1 MSKSIL
7 DASALLALLKEEPG
21 SEQVIEAITEGAAI
35 STVNFSEVVAKLNE
49 AGMPEEAIHESLDSL
64 GLEIVNFG
72 GELAY
77 LAGLLRLS
85 TKHAGLSLGDRCCL
99 ALAQN
104 RNLPVFTTD
113 RQWANLLSGIKIHVL
128 RQRADP
134 L

>member
-21 SEQVIEAITEGAAI
+21 SEQVVEAITEGVAI

-49 AGMPEEAIHESLDSL
+49 AGMPEDAIHKSLDSL
-64 GLEIVNFG
+64 GLEIVDFDS
-72 GELAY
+72 ELAY
-77 LAGLLRLS
+77 LAGLLRPL
-85 TKHAGLSLGDRCCL
+85 TKRAGLSLGDRCCL

-104 RNLPVFTTD
+104 RDLPVFTTD
-113 RQWANLLSGIKIHVL
+113 RQWANLSLSIQIHVL
-128 RQRADP
+128 RQRPDP

>member
-1 MSKSIL
+1 MSTSIL

-49 AGMPEEAIHESLDSL
+49 AGMPEDAIHESLDSL
-64 GLEIVNFG
+64 GLEIVDFDS
-72 GELAY
+72 ELAY
-77 LAGLLRLS
+77 LAGLLRPL
-85 TKHAGLSLGDRCCL
+85 TKRAGLSLGDRSCI

-104 RNLPVFTTD
+104 RNLPAFTTD
-113 RQWANLLSGIKIHVL
+113 QQWANLSLSIKIQVL
-128 RQRADP
+128 RQRPDP

>member
-21 SEQVIEAITEGAAI
+21 SEQVVEAIAEGAAI
-35 STVNFSEVVAKLNE
+35 STVNFSEVIAKLNE
-49 AGMPEEAIHESLDSL
+49 AGMPEDAIHESLDSL
-64 GLEIVNFG
+64 GLEIVNFDN
-72 GELAY
+72 ELAY
-77 LAGLLRLS
+77 LAGLLRPL
-85 TKHAGLSLGDRCCL
+85 TKRAGLSLGDRCCL

-113 RQWANLLSGIKIHVL
+113 RQWANLSLNIQIHVL
-128 RQRADP
+128 RHRPDP